1 MAHNNDKQEE
11 KTAIENLNDTLT
23 EAGKKLSDNQN
34 IIWWTIG
41 SIAVVAAAIIAYIFL
56 YRTPHQNRAF
66 EAYNQVEI
74 TALGNDSI
82 AAAQYKKVADEN
94 GSTTAGKLAALSAGE
109 AYYNQGE
116 YKEAAECLEKFS
128 SPEPVLNAN
137 AIVLTGDC
145 YVNLKNYDKALSY
158 FENAISKANKNEQIV
173 PRVLLKMANVYD
185 VQKKYQNA
193 MNCYEQI
200 KKEYPT
206 FRLAN
211 GMTMDAYIAREK
223 ARLGK

>member
-145 YVNLKNYDKALSY
+145 YVNLKNYDKALSC

>member
-145 YVNLKNYDKALSY
+145 YVNLKNYDKALSC
-158 FENAISKANKNEQIV
+158 FEKAISKANKNEQIV